1 MGIVLVYPLPWKQ
14 QKRAEADQNSSERFA
29 WMPCNVR
36 ACLSVSSSRALA
48 AGALAPAPPSAPTS
62 SGRNERGRSLQ
73 KSFSSLA
80 QPQADRPPRSIGEG
94 KKRRGA
100 SLHVPRFFFPH
111 AGRRGPA
118 RVVIDDGDGATT
130 GGAEHMHGARR
141 SGSAASSP
149 LPAGVDGSL
158 DAVPLAQLG
167 RLLPETQTPRQRQPA
182 ACRSVWTFD
191 RL

>member
-1 MGIVLVYPLPWKQ
+1 M
-14 QKRAEADQNSSERFA
+14 
-29 WMPCNVR
+29 R
-36 ACLSVSSSRALA
+36 ACQCPAHAHWPPVPSPQLHHWRRRLAGETNGEEEASRKAS
-48 AGALAPAPPSAPTS
+48 PPRWHSH
-62 SGRNERGRSLQ
+62 R
-73 KSFSSLA
+73 
-80 QPQADRPPRSIGEG
+80 ADRPPRSIGEG
-94 KKRRGA
+94 EKKRRGA

-149 LPAGVDGSL
+149 LSAGVDGSL

-167 RLLPETQTPRQRQPA
+167 RLLLPETQTPRQRQPA

>member
-1 MGIVLVYPLPWKQ
+1 LDALQRPCVPVSVQLTRTGRRCPRPSSTIGADVWRA
-14 QKRAEADQNSSERFA
+14 KRTGKKKPPEKLLLLAGTATGQTGHRDRS
-29 WMPCNVR
+29 VR
-36 ACLSVSSSRALA
+36 
-48 AGALAPAPPSAPTS
+48 G
-62 SGRNERGRSLQ
+62 G
-73 KSFSSLA
+73 
-80 QPQADRPPRSIGEG
+80 
-94 KKRRGA
+94 KRRGA

-149 LPAGVDGSL
+149 LSAGVDGSL

-167 RLLPETQTPRQRQPA
+167 RLLLPETQTPRQRQPA